1 MYLRTLLVLTV
12 LGLLIIFAVINRSA
26 FMSQTTLSVG
36 FTTVEAPLGLI
47 LLGIAGL
54 LTLVF
59 LIYLVYLQSSAL
71 LESRRY
77 ARELQ
82 AERDIAE
89 QAEASRFNQLRAFL
103 ESEIRKLAN
112 QNEESRATVLA
123 RLNQLDRD
131 LRSTVEQ
138 SGNTLAA
145 YIGEIDDR
153 VERAIGGKVPT
164 TSG

>member
-1 MYLRTLLVLTV
+1 MYLRTLLILTV
-12 LGLLIIFAVINRSA
+12 LGLLLIFALLNWSA
-26 FMSQTTLSVG
+26 FMAQTTLSVG

-54 LTLVF
+54 LTLLF

-82 AERDIAE
+82 TQREIAD
-89 QAEASRFNQLRAFL
+89 QAESSRVTALNAFL
-103 ESEIRKLAN
+103 EAELQKLT
-112 QNEESRATVLA
+112 QQTEEVKTSVLA
-123 RLNQLDRD
+123 RLDQIDRD
-131 LRSTVEQ
+131 LRLAVEQ

-145 YIGEIDDR
+145 YLGEIDDR
-153 VERAIGGKVPT
+153 VERAVGGKVPPK
-164 TSG
+164 